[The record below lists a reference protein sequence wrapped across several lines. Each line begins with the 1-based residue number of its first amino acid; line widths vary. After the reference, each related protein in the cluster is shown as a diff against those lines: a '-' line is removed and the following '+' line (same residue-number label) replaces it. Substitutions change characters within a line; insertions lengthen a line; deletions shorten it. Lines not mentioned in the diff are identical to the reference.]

1 MSLQAGSASLRDL
14 VTTRG
19 KTGLPVNLLMEKLG
33 LLVCLGCYNRIPQ
46 TGWFIKKQTFISH
59 GYETWEVQE
68 DLVSPEDSLLS
79 S

>member
-46 TGWFIKKQTFISH
+46 TGWFIKNRHLFLMVMRPGKSRKIW
-59 GYETWEVQE
+59 Y
-68 DLVSPEDSLLS
+68 LLKTLF
-79 S
+79 